1 MVLKLVRNLVY
12 YRPENINDAI
22 TTLSKGE
29 LTIAAGCTDLFPKTQ
44 EDSLGRNILDI
55 SAIKSLKSIT
65 IEKEFRRIGSG
76 VTWTDLENEE
86 LPNCYEMLKECSLQ
100 VGSRQIQNLGTI
112 GGNLCNASPA
122 ADGVP
127 CLLSL
132 DASVE
137 LISTNGKRI
146 LKLEDFI
153 KGSRNT
159 ELKKNEILSA
169 ILIPQKTERGHSSF
183 VKLGARKYLVISI
196 AMVACKINLDGDIIS
211 DIAISIG
218 SCSAVARRLGELEN
232 TLIGKNVNSDLTQDI
247 YNFDYKN
254 HISPINDIRGTDA
267 YRLEVAKVLVKNSII
282 DTINK
287 FKIKGQYE

>member
-1 MVLKLVRNLVY
+1 MY

-76 VTWTDLENEE
+76 VTWTDLENEK
-86 LPNCYEMLKECSLQ
+86 LPNCYDMLKECSLQ

-146 LKLEDFI
+146 LKLDDFI

-247 YNFDYKN
+247 YNFDYKK
-254 HISPINDIRGTDA
+254 HISPINDIRGTDS

>member
-1 MVLKLVRNLVY
+1 VY

-65 IEKEFRRIGSG
+65 IEKEFRRICSG

-146 LKLEDFI
+146 LKLDDFI

-232 TLIGKNVNSDLTQDI
+232 TLIRKNVNSDLTQDI

>member
-1 MVLKLVRNLVY
+1 MY

-22 TTLSKGE
+22 TTLSKEE
-29 LTIAAGCTDLFPKTQ
+29 LTIAAGCTDLFPTTQ
-44 EDSLGRNILDI
+44 EDSLGSNILDI

-86 LPNCYEMLKECSLQ
+86 LPNCYDMLKECSLQ

-146 LKLEDFI
+146 LKLDDFI

-169 ILIPQKTERGHSSF
+169 ILIPEKAERGHSSF

-282 DTINK
+282 DTIKK
-287 FKIKGQYE
+287 FKKKGQYE

>member
-1 MVLKLVRNLVY
+1 MY

-22 TTLSKGE
+22 TTLSKRE
-29 LTIAAGCTDLFPKTQ
+29 LTIAAGCTDLFPTTQ
-44 EDSLGRNILDI
+44 EDSLGSNILDI

-76 VTWTDLENEE
+76 ATWTDLESEE

-100 VGSRQIQNLGTI
+100 VGSRQIQNVGTI

-137 LISTNGKRI
+137 LISINGKRI

-169 ILIPQKTERGHSSF
+169 ILIPQKAERGHSSF

-196 AMVACKINLDGDIIS
+196 AMVACKINLDDDIIS

-247 YNFDYKN
+247 YNFDYEN

-287 FKIKGQYE
+287 FKKKDQYE

>member
-1 MVLKLVRNLVY
+1 MY

-76 VTWTDLENEE
+76 VTWTDLENEK
-86 LPNCYEMLKECSLQ
+86 LPNCYDMLKECSLQ

-146 LKLEDFI
+146 LKLDDFI

-169 ILIPQKTERGHSSF
+169 ILIPEKAERGHSSF

>member
-1 MVLKLVRNLVY
+1 VY

-86 LPNCYEMLKECSLQ
+86 LPNCYDMLKECSLQ

-146 LKLEDFI
+146 LKLDDFI

-169 ILIPQKTERGHSSF
+169 ILIPEKAERGHSSF

-267 YRLEVAKVLVKNSII
+267 YRLEVAKVLVKKSII

-287 FKIKGQYE
+287 FKKKGQYE

>member
-1 MVLKLVRNLVY
+1 MY

-44 EDSLGRNILDI
+44 EDSLGSNILDI

-146 LKLEDFI
+146 LKLDDFI

-267 YRLEVAKVLVKNSII
+267 YRLEVAKVLVKKSII

-287 FKIKGQYE
+287 FKKKGQYE

>member
-1 MVLKLVRNLVY
+1 MY

-146 LKLEDFI
+146 LKLDDFI

-267 YRLEVAKVLVKNSII
+267 YRLEVAKVLVKKSII

>member
-1 MVLKLVRNLVY
+1 MY

-22 TTLSKGE
+22 TTLSKEE
-29 LTIAAGCTDLFPKTQ
+29 LTIAAGCTDLFPTTQ
-44 EDSLGRNILDI
+44 EDSLGSNILDI

-86 LPNCYEMLKECSLQ
+86 LPNCYDMLKECSLQ

-146 LKLEDFI
+146 LKLDDFI

-169 ILIPQKTERGHSSF
+169 ILIPEKAERGHSSF

-287 FKIKGQYE
+287 FKKKDQYE

>member
-1 MVLKLVRNLVY
+1 VY

-44 EDSLGRNILDI
+44 EDSLGSNILDI

-76 VTWTDLENEE
+76 VTWTDLENEK
-86 LPNCYEMLKECSLQ
+86 LPNCYDMLKECSLQ

-146 LKLEDFI
+146 LKLDDFI

-169 ILIPQKTERGHSSF
+169 ILIPEKAERGHSSF

-267 YRLEVAKVLVKNSII
+267 YRLEVAKVLVKKSII

-287 FKIKGQYE
+287 FKKKGQYE

>member
-1 MVLKLVRNLVY
+1 MY
-12 YRPENINDAI
+12 YRPKNINEAI

-44 EDSLGRNILDI
+44 EDSLGSNILDI

-146 LKLEDFI
+146 LKLDDFI

-159 ELKKNEILSA
+159 ELKKNEILSS

-267 YRLEVAKVLVKNSII
+267 YRLEVAKVLVKKSII